1 MINYLIGMSVAGILG
16 LLLFQPAYAMENQET
31 SEEVVEDTSLVI
43 TQPNI
48 LNEIEH
54 PYTTVGEWLEAQAE
68 SAIAIT
74 NIQLNTTETG
84 VEVVLETQE
93 QVTPT
98 TYTIGNSLSIEIPN
112 AVLRTDRFEQAEPAE
127 GIALITAESLP
138 ENRVRVVITGTNA
151 SPTATVRAE
160 TQFLIVG
167 ITPRTA
173 TADVNNESAIN
184 IVVTAEKTPED
195 PLDVPISLTVLT
207 TDELEDAQINSIRD
221 IAANTPNFF
230 TSVGDRA
237 FNFYSIRGISNSN
250 FLVRDS
256 VGFYLDDVPIEYFHQ
271 LFPGDLFDLEQVE
284 VLRGPQNTLYGRNSI
299 AGVVNVTSRPPS
311 EMLETQLGL
320 EYGTYNQRR
329 VQASISDTLIPDTLG
344 FRLSGVYSARDGF
357 TENTLLDEAANDQSD
372 IAGRLNL
379 LWTPSPDWSISF
391 NALGAASQDA
401 GAVYAAIDQDDP
413 FEIEENEIAE
423 LDLSVGAQ
431 SLRVGY
437 KGDNV
442 WFTSITTHNS
452 SNVGYRSD
460 GDYTAQDLY
469 SFNTEILSN
478 IWSQEFRLQSP
489 TDTER
494 FNWLVGAYLQN
505 RQFDV
510 DQQQVEYTREGAAF
524 FGIPDV
530 RFGDTLAEYDQTTLA
545 AFGQVDFSPIEPLT
559 LTLGLRYEYS
569 RDELERGDRA
579 ETFDGVV
586 TTSGEIND
594 SINGDALLP
603 RFVVTYRFNPN
614 VAAYGSITRGYRPVT
629 LNYGIDDASLN
640 DVRRESSWNYEIGLK
655 SSLLDDR
662 LTLSLAGF
670 INEIDN
676 YQVLLP
682 NAQGF
687 FTDITNAQVRIV
699 GFEAEARAIP
709 FDGLELIAGFGFVD
723 TEYTDYSSPSTG
735 ESFDGNKLTYAPEY
749 TFNLAAQYRSPGGFF
764 SRLELQGLGTYYFDD
779 ANTLKQDPLVLVNA
793 RIGYEF
799 DNSGVYLFANNLFDQ
814 EYFTAAFAPFGTPRA
829 NYGDRRVVGIQ
840 FQTRF

>member
-1 MINYLIGMSVAGILG
+1 MIKYWIGVSAAGMMG
-16 LLLFQPAYAMENQET
+16 LLLFQPAYALESREN
-31 SEEVVEDTSLVI
+31 SEEGVEGASLLS
-43 TQPNI
+43 TQPVQ
-48 LNEIEH
+48 LNELEQ

-74 NIQLNTTETG
+74 NIQLNSTATG
-84 VEVVLETQE
+84 VEVILETQG
-93 QVTPT
+93 QVAPT
-98 TYTIGNSLSIEIPN
+98 TSTVGNALIVEIPN
-112 AVLRTDRFEQAEPAE
+112 AVLSGDRFEQAEPTA

-138 ENRVRVVITGTNA
+138 GNRVRVVITGTEA
-151 SPTATVRAE
+151 PPTATVQTG
-160 TQFLIVG
+160 TQSLMVG
-167 ITPRTA
+167 ITPGTT
-173 TADVNNESAIN
+173 TADVTDTDAIN
-184 IVVTAEKTPED
+184 VVVTAEKTPED

-207 TDELEDAQINSIRD
+207 EDELEDAQINTIREV
-221 IAANTPNFF
+221 AANTPNFF
-230 TSVGDRA
+230 ASVGDRV
-237 FNFYSIRGISNSN
+237 FNFYSIRGIGNSN
-250 FLVRDS
+250 FLIRDS

-271 LFPGDLFDLEQVE
+271 FFPGDLFDIEQVE
-284 VLRGPQNTLYGRNSI
+284 ILRGPQNTLYGRNSI
-299 AGVVNVTSRPPS
+299 AGVVNITSRPPS
-311 EMLETQLGL
+311 EVLETQLGL

-329 VQASISDTLIPDTLG
+329 VQVSLSDTVIPDTLG

-357 TENTLLDEAANDQSD
+357 TENTLLDEDANAQSD

-379 LWTPSPDWSISF
+379 VWTPSEDWTIAF
-391 NALGAASQDA
+391 NALGAASNDG

-423 LDLSVGAQ
+423 LDLSVSAQ
-431 SLRVGY
+431 SLRVAY
-437 KGDNV
+437 DGDNFR
-442 WFTSITTHNS
+442 FTSITAHNF

-469 SFNTEILSN
+469 STNLEVISN
-478 IWSQEFRLQSP
+478 IWSQEFRFQSP
-489 TDTER
+489 TNAER

-524 FGIPDV
+524 FGIPTI
-530 RFGDTLAEYDQTTLA
+530 RFGDTVAEYDQDTLA
-545 AFGQVDFSPIEPLT
+545 AFGQIDFVPIDPLT
-559 LTLGLRYEYS
+559 LTVGLRYEYS
-569 RDELERGDRA
+569 RDDLERRDTA
-579 ETFDGVV
+579 ETFSGIV
-586 TTSGEIND
+586 TTSGELDD
-594 SINGDALLP
+594 SIDGDALLP
-603 RFVVTYRFNPN
+603 RFAVTYRLNPN
-614 VAAYGSITRGYRPVT
+614 VAVYGSVTRGYRPVT
-629 LNYGIDDASLN
+629 LNYTIADASLN
-640 DVRRESSWNYEIGLK
+640 DVRQESSWNYEIGVK

-662 LTLSLAGF
+662 LTFSLAGF
-670 INEIDN
+670 INEIDD

-687 FTDITNAQVRIV
+687 FTDITNAQVRVV

-709 FDGLELIAGFGFVD
+709 LEGLELIAGFGFAD
-723 TEYTDYSSPSTG
+723 AEYTDYSNPSTG

-764 SRLELQGLGTYYFDD
+764 SRLELQGLGTYFFDD
-779 ANTLKQDPLVLVNA
+779 ANTLEQDPFVLVNA